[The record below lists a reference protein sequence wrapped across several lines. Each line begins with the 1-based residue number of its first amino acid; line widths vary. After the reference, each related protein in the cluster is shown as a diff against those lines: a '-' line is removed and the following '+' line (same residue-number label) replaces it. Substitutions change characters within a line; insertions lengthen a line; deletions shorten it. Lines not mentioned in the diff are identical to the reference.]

1 MPPTSRWYWYNMSDD
16 TLAAMKMAA
25 PMLVYIKR
33 DIHGLRHLLHI
44 IEKDS
49 VVQQFLLTYSLPSQQ
64 QWKHSVAIIPL
75 ATSGLRTTLSMMI
88 L

>member
-1 MPPTSRWYWYNMSDD
+1 MSDD

-49 VVQQFLLTYSLPSQQ
+49 VVTQQRKAAISVDILAALPAAMETFSGFL
-64 QWKHSVAIIPL
+64 
-75 ATSGLRTTLSMMI
+75 R
-88 L
+88 